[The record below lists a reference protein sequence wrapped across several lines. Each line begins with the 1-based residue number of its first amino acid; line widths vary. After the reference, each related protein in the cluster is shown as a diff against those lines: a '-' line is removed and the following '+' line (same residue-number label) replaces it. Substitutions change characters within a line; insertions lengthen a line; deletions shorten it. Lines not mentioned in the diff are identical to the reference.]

1 MQISDIKVHTI
12 IFTIQFIASELL
24 AKSLAIFRQ
33 NCISMYLLQ
42 NRHLKRHF
50 IKKKI
55 KNKILIIIIIK
66 SILII
71 IRFFSFSDFCVSFCS
86 NLYQCSGIRLYA
98 KLSTG
103 IGQKSMASTVGIS
116 PPGRRVLHI
125 GRK

>member
-24 AKSLAIFRQ
+24 AKSLAIFQQ

-50 IKKKI
+50 IQKKK
-55 KNKILIIIIIK
+55 KILIIIIIK